1 MYKVSPYPMFDVY
14 GSRLFLFHSKTY
26 MIYTY
31 IVFNLQKWNNNV
43 DSVWWLAFL
52 NYQYI
57 VDTIDVFSEKK
68 RKQK

>member
-14 GSRLFLFHSKTY
+14 GSRLFLFQSKTH

-43 DSVWWLAFL
+43 DSV
-52 NYQYI
+52 
-57 VDTIDVFSEKK
+57 
-68 RKQK
+68 

>member
-1 MYKVSPYPMFDVY
+1 MYKVSPYPMFDAY
-14 GSRLFLFHSKTY
+14 GSSLFPFHVKTY

-31 IVFNLQKWNNNV
+31 IVFNLQKQNNNV

-52 NYQYI
+52 TYQYI